1 MNFQLIEI
9 KEFSGKMAKI
19 YSIKLDG
26 DENTLLEQFFEEYEE
41 KYESEI
47 ISIAEKINTIGHE
60 TECNWNYFTH
70 YEGNSG
76 DGVSVLKK
84 GRLRLYCIYF
94 NDTVVCFGTGGY
106 KPENIRAYQEDKELD
121 AKVNIIKSVAKQ
133 INKDI
138 SKGNLRVRQ
147 NGELDYIN

>member
-47 ISIAEKINTIGHE
+47 ISIAEKIHTIGHE
-60 TECNWNYFTH
+60 TGCNWNYFTH
-70 YEGNSG
+70 YEGNSS

-94 NDTVVCFGTGGY
+94 NDTVFF
-106 KPENIRAYQEDKELD
+106 I
-121 AKVNIIKSVAKQ
+121 
-133 INKDI
+133 
-138 SKGNLRVRQ
+138 
-147 NGELDYIN
+147 